1 MFDLKNCL
9 DSTSAISL
17 LASPVGPSPYG
28 WLDMNTSRG
37 SGLDRAPV
45 SHSLPPVNERE
56 PLMPDTSGPKCA
68 ASLNSAALQS
78 SLESKLRA
86 RMEGRG
92 APEYALTWKHWDMP
106 SGPPICALRASGRR
120 ISDRDCTG
128 VAEGWSTPRA
138 NKWGFPD
145 SHGSNETPV
154 GWNTPRATDGSNG
167 GPSQANG
174 ALSADAGKVTG
185 WATPKAADGR
195 GSPYT
200 PTETRRSELRKQM
213 PAGWPSPNAQEFGCR
228 DVERTQERR
237 KECKER
243 TGNGN
248 GFGLTLGQAVML
260 NVAGWPTPTSNNSTG
275 SGTQGREGGENLQ
288 TAAGWA
294 APTTRDHKD
303 TGTLENVP
311 VNCLLGRQAP
321 LSIAPTERRA
331 GYALNP
337 EFSRWLMGFP
347 VAWGSCGAMAMQS
360 CRSSRQSSSSPS

>member
-9 DSTSAISL
+9 DSTSAISS

-28 WLDMNTSRG
+28 WLDTNTSRG
-37 SGLDRAPV
+37 SGPDRAPV
-45 SHSLPPVNERE
+45 SHSLPPVNEKE

-120 ISDRDCTG
+120 ISDKDSTG
-128 VAEGWSTPRA
+128 VEGWSTPRA

-145 SHGSNETPV
+145 SHGSNETP
-154 GWNTPRATDGSNG
+154 A
-167 GPSQANG
+167 
-174 ALSADAGKVTG
+174 G

-213 PAGWPSPNAQEFGCR
+213 PAGWA
-228 DVERTQERR
+228 T
-237 KECKER
+237 
-243 TGNGN
+243 
-248 GFGLTLGQAVML
+248 
-260 NVAGWPTPTSNNSTG
+260 
-275 SGTQGREGGENLQ
+275 
-288 TAAGWA
+288 
-294 APTTRDHKD
+294 PTTRDHKD

-321 LSIAPTERRA
+321 LSIAQTERRA

-360 CRSSRQSSSSPS
+360 CRNSRQSSSSPS

>member
-9 DSTSAISL
+9 DSTSAISS

-37 SGLDRAPV
+37 SGPDRAPV
-45 SHSLPPVNERE
+45 SHSLPPVNEKE

-68 ASLNSAALQS
+68 ASLDSAALQS

-86 RMEGRG
+86 KMEGRG
-92 APEYALTWKHWDMP
+92 APEYVLTWKHWDMP

-120 ISDRDCTG
+120 ISDKDCTG
-128 VAEGWSTPRA
+128 GQLLEWVPWSEDATSDESGEWVALPRTPEIR
-138 NKWGFPD
+138 
-145 SHGSNETPV
+145 
-154 GWNTPRATDGSNG
+154 
-167 GPSQANG
+167 
-174 ALSADAGKVTG
+174 
-185 WATPKAADGR
+185 
-195 GSPYT
+195 
-200 PTETRRSELRKQM
+200 
-213 PAGWPSPNAQEFGCR
+213 GWPSPNALPPNRGGLQTNPQKAL
-228 DVERTQERR
+228 ERVAQ
-237 KECKER
+237 
-243 TGNGN
+243 GHQMN
-248 GFGLTLGQAVML
+248 LDDAATL
-260 NVAGWPTPTSNNSTG
+260 VAGWAT
-275 SGTQGREGGENLQ
+275 
-288 TAAGWA
+288 
-294 APTTRDHKD
+294 PTTRDHKD

-360 CRSSRQSSSSPS
+360 CRNLRQSSSSPS

>member
-9 DSTSAISL
+9 DSTSAISS

-28 WLDMNTSRG
+28 WLDTDTSRG
-37 SGLDRAPV
+37 SGPDRALASP
-45 SHSLPPVNERE
+45 SLPPVNEKE

-78 SLESKLRA
+78 SLENRLRA

-92 APEYALTWKHWDMP
+92 APEYVLTWKHWDMP

-120 ISDRDCTG
+120 ISGKDSTG
-128 VAEGWSTPRA
+128 
-138 NKWGFPD
+138 
-145 SHGSNETPV
+145 
-154 GWNTPRATDGSNG
+154 
-167 GPSQANG
+167 
-174 ALSADAGKVTG
+174 AGT
-185 WATPKAADGR
+185 W
-195 GSPYT
+195 
-200 PTETRRSELRKQM
+200 PT
-213 PAGWPSPNAQEFGCR
+213 PNAQEFGCR

-260 NVAGWPTPTSNNSTG
+260 NVVGWASPNALPPN
-275 SGTQGREGGENLQ
+275 RGGLQ
-288 TAAGWA
+288 TNPQKALERVAQGHQMNLDDAATLVAGWA
-294 APTTRDHKD
+294 TPKAADGRGSPYTPTETRRSELRKQMPAGWATPTTRDHKD

>member
-9 DSTSAISL
+9 DSTSAIFS
-17 LASPVGPSPYG
+17 LASQVGPSPYG
-28 WLDMNTSRG
+28 WLDTNTSRG

-45 SHSLPPVNERE
+45 SPSLPPVNEKE
-56 PLMPDTSGPKCA
+56 PLMPDTSGLKCA

-78 SLESKLRA
+78 SLESRLRA

-92 APEYALTWKHWDMP
+92 APEYVLTWKHWDMP

-120 ISDRDCTG
+120 ISDKDSTG
-128 VAEGWSTPRA
+128 VEGWSTPRA

-145 SHGSNETPV
+145 SHGSNET
-154 GWNTPRATDGSNG
+154 
-167 GPSQANG
+167 
-174 ALSADAGKVTG
+174 
-185 WATPKAADGR
+185 
-195 GSPYT
+195 
-200 PTETRRSELRKQM
+200 

-260 NVAGWPTPTSNNSTG
+260 NVAGWPSPNALPPN
-275 SGTQGREGGENLQ
+275 RGGLQ
-288 TAAGWA
+288 TNPQKALERVAQGHQMNLDDAATLAGAPGA
-294 APTTRDHKD
+294 A
-303 TGTLENVP
+303 
-311 VNCLLGRQAP
+311 AP

-360 CRSSRQSSSSPS
+360 CRNSRQSSSSPS

>member
-9 DSTSAISL
+9 DSTSAIFS

-45 SHSLPPVNERE
+45 SPSLPPVNEKE
-56 PLMPDTSGPKCA
+56 PLMPDTSGLKCA
-68 ASLNSAALQS
+68 ASSRSAALAFV
-78 SLESKLRA
+78 LESKLRA

-120 ISDRDCTG
+120 ISGKDSTG
-128 VAEGWSTPRA
+128 VEGWSTPRA

-145 SHGSNETPV
+145 SHGSNETP
-154 GWNTPRATDGSNG
+154 
-167 GPSQANG
+167 
-174 ALSADAGKVTG
+174 
-185 WATPKAADGR
+185 
-195 GSPYT
+195 
-200 PTETRRSELRKQM
+200 
-213 PAGWPSPNAQEFGCR
+213 AGWPSPNALPPNRGGLQTNPQKAL
-228 DVERTQERR
+228 ERVAQ
-237 KECKER
+237 
-243 TGNGN
+243 GHQMN
-248 GFGLTLGQAVML
+248 LDDAATL
-260 NVAGWPTPTSNNSTG
+260 VAGWATPTSNNSTG

-360 CRSSRQSSSSPS
+360 CRNSRQSSSSPS